1 MGLAEG
7 EVLKK
12 SALQTVET
20 ELEQQYMQQGRYD
33 ADITVTTTPRPNNR
47 VEVLIDFVEGK
58 AAKVLISILSAILS
72 LKNQILS
79 RLSLLKVAGA
89 RSFHVMTVMH
99 VKNGCEPGSFT
110 CDVSEPWLHQLQYY
124 QFKSE
129 PE

>member
-79 RLSLLKVAGA
+79 RLSLLKKVAGA

-99 VKNGCEPGSFT
+99 VKK
-110 CDVSEPWLHQLQYY
+110 WLRAWKLYVRCI
-124 QFKSE
+124 
-129 PE
+129 